1 MIMMPI
7 HNGYSLLRNHGPDC
21 VLLPLVDNLQQNIN
35 LLLAQIK
42 KKKIN
47 LQTTIFYFSATISS
61 PRSNGARI
69 TSYKSK
75 GEQKI
80 IFLSSSDKLNNL
92 S

>member
-42 KKKIN
+42 KKKQPANHHLLLFSYN
-47 LQTTIFYFSATISS
+47 LVSAI
-61 PRSNGARI
+61 
-69 TSYKSK
+69 
-75 GEQKI
+75 
-80 IFLSSSDKLNNL
+80 
-92 S
+92 